1 MLLSNWF
8 TNRRMLLRNPLPAF
22 PFESQCGVSC
32 SKGVCVIISFQS
44 MGTQEPMLKAALPL
58 FARFTISN
66 GLQTQRGVFEIT
78 LQTVDSALPVLTKN
92 KRLRLA
98 EGAMGLLSADHLQ
111 LTDPDTPPENLTFFL
126 AQLPRHGY
134 LFLRGKVLQHNF
146 TQGDV
151 DSGGVAYQ
159 HSGGSAREDCFTFL
173 ATDRKNQGF
182 VVDGKV
188 QKEPV
193 RFTIQASMAGT

>member
-1 MLLSNWF
+1 
-8 TNRRMLLRNPLPAF
+8 MLLRNPLPAF

-134 LFLRGKVLQHNF
+134 LFLRGKALQHNF
-146 TQGDV
+146 TQRDV

-159 HSGGSAREDCFTFL
+159 HSGGGAREDYFTFL